1 VAQWG
6 MGGSRGGVS
15 EESATARVVDRY
27 LIQHFFGALSFVFCS
42 SVLLFFCLSVSLTH
56 THSLSQVPS
65 RPSSS
70 GPSIVEGTVVGIDT
84 GAVGHGV
91 DQFRGERRRG
101 QVARV
106 VAMPGHDEKCAVHIG
121 GHVVVAIV

>member
-1 VAQWG
+1 MAQWG
-6 MGGSRGGVS
+6 MGGSSGGVS
-15 EESATARVVDRY
+15 EESATAKGNWSVSNTTP
-27 LIQHFFGALSFVFCS
+27 FFGALSLF
-42 SVLLFFCLSVSLTH
+42 SVLLCLCLSVSLCL
-56 THSLSQVPS
+56 SLSFSQVPS

-101 QVARV
+101 QAARV

>member
-1 VAQWG
+1 MAQWG
-6 MGGSRGGVS
+6 MGGSSGGVS
-15 EESATARVVDRY
+15 EESATAKGNWSVSDTA
-27 LIQHFFGALSFVFCS
+27 IFFWVLSLF
-42 SVLLFFCLSVSLTH
+42 SVLLSLCLSVSL
-56 THSLSQVPS
+56 SFSQVPS

-101 QVARV
+101 QAARV